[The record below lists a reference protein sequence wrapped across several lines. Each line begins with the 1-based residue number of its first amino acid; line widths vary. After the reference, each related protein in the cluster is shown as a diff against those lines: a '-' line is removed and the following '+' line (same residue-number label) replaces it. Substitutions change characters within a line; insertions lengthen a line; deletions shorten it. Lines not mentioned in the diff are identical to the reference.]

1 MGVSDIVGLI
11 VLIII
16 LVGVP
21 VTIILGLKAE
31 ERKLN
36 KLYSL
41 FKKGMTLEYYTQ
53 KNHGKFRK
61 DVLIAAYEILDSD
74 GRYIWMKNK
83 KTGVECETDLY
94 LDCKYSD
101 MLILKDTEGK
111 IVRKFQFEL

>member
-11 VLIII
+11 VIILI

-21 VTIILGLKAE
+21 ASIIIGLKSE
-31 ERKLN
+31 EKKLN

-61 DVLIAAYEILDSD
+61 DVLIASYEILDSD
-74 GRYIWMKNK
+74 GRFIWMKNK

-101 MLILKDTEGK
+101 MVLKDTEGK

>member
-1 MGVSDIVGLI
+1 MGISDIAL
-11 VLIII
+11 LIILI
-16 LVGVP
+16 IAIVGIP
-21 VTIILGLKAE
+21 VGSIIFEKN
-31 ERKLN
+31 RLN

-53 KNHGKFRK
+53 KYHGKFKK

-74 GRYIWMKNK
+74 GRFIWMKDK
-83 KTGVECETDLY
+83 KTGAECETDIY